1 MGILKAQV
9 AVSLD
14 GFIARK
20 DGEIDWITK
29 EVKESI
35 SKVYSSAETL
45 ISGTNTYN
53 FIFERWVVGHTKVKR
68 LLLSQ
73 IPL

>member
-29 EVKESI
+29 EVKNLLAKYI
-35 SKVYSSAETL
+35 VPQ
-45 ISGTNTYN
+45 
-53 FIFERWVVGHTKVKR
+53 KR
-68 LLLSQ
+68 
-73 IPL
+73 